1 MKPKL
6 KECGGCNKMTIL
18 WKAKRKLPD
27 GTISPAL
34 CKECASKQPIQVKN
48 TYKVISNKPKQTS
61 LKPLKVIKL
70 RKAINKVSSKEQ
82 KRQAAYLVLRKE
94 YMKQYPECQVRLP
107 ECSHVAVDIHHLHFG
122 ADRYGHFLDS
132 TSWKSTCRHCHSTL
146 HDKLSNEQLIELG
159 LRLKE

>member
-1 MKPKL
+1 MKL
-6 KECGGCNKMTIL
+6 KSKQCGGCHKMTIL

-34 CKECASKQPIQVKN
+34 CKECANK
-48 TYKVISNKPKQTS
+48 TSNKPPK
-61 LKPLKVIKL
+61 LAEL

-107 ECSHVAVDIHHLHFG
+107 ECSHIAVDIHHLYFG

-132 TSWKSTCRHCHSTL
+132 TSWKSTCRSCHSTI